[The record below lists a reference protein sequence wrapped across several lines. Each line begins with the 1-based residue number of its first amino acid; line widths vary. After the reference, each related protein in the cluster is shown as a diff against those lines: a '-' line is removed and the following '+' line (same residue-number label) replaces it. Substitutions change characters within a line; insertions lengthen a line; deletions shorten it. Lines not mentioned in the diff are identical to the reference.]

1 MLKRAYHES
10 FGEISPE
17 QADVRSLSGVSSDNP
32 LSDLYNPA
40 KVGDKPV
47 DLVVFLLSEQ
57 RKVYGYTY
65 LDKLPYPALV
75 RHAKLLLK
83 KYPSSMIKRGIKLS
97 VLWGH
102 YPGSFKFVEGCILKL
117 KR

>member
-1 MLKRAYHES
+1 MLKRGYHDS
-10 FGEISPE
+10 LGEIGPE
-17 QADVRSLSGVSSDNP
+17 RVESGSLSGVSSDNP
-32 LSDLYNPA
+32 LSDLYNPSI
-40 KVGDKPV
+40 GDRPV

-65 LDKLPYPALV
+65 LDKLPYPVLV

-83 KYPSSMIKRGIKLS
+83 KYPPALIKRGIKLS

>member
-17 QADVRSLSGVSSDNP
+17 QADMRSLSGVSSDNP

-40 KVGDKPV
+40 KVGDKPT
-47 DLVVFLLSEQ
+47 DLVTFLLAEQ

-65 LDKLPYPALV
+65 LDRLPYPALV
-75 RHAKLLLK
+75 KHAKLLLK
-83 KYPSSMIKRGIKLS
+83 KYSPQLIKRGIALS
-97 VLWGH
+97 VRWGK
-102 YPGSFKFVEGCILKL
+102 YPASFKFVEGCILKII
-117 KR
+117 K